1 MQKKPLCISKM
12 MQHSFIM
19 TSGHQILTI
28 SYLVPMSS
36 ILVLFH
42 TRLYRKDAHNPQEV
56 KKLVAFG
63 LEKLVRFFLTIIL
76 HNVG

>member
-1 MQKKPLCISKM
+1 MVQSLINSLSM
-12 MQHSFIM
+12 SNRVIVF
-19 TSGHQILTI
+19 
-28 SYLVPMSS
+28 SS

-63 LEKLVRFFLTIIL
+63 LETLVSRISVLLNQMGCFRYDP
-76 HNVG
+76 